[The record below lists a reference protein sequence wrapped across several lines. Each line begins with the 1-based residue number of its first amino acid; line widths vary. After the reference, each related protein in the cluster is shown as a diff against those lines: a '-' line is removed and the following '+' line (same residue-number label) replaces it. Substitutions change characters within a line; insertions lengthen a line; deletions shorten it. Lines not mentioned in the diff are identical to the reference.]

1 MYESAVRMV
10 CPLFLVSVLVL
21 FSIFKPQFFF
31 FISLLSI
38 NLIDINKPNGLP

>member
-1 MYESAVRMV
+1 MYGSAVRMI
-10 CPLFLVSVLVL
+10 CTLFLLSILVL